1 MIALEST
8 WDTVF
13 MLLIAAAVGLIGG
26 IGGAFL
32 EMRRPEAE
40 QAKCWPRLSSI
51 ILGGIAAVAILYFF
65 PPQETVK
72 EGTEVI
78 TQYDL
83 AKLVALALI
92 VGSAG
97 SSILV
102 ALQARTTAA
111 LSEKRANSAIGAGTA
126 SVEKLGN
133 QAPVMAKAGVEAA
146 APTIQKALE
155 KAATMQPV
163 EITAEKVREVI
174 DDVAGHTIRTVQEQM
189 APAVEGATE
198 TINAATDSG
207 EAKPDR
213 VGVEKPVIPEP
224 DPVAS

>member
-1 MIALEST
+1 MVALEST
-8 WDTVF
+8 WDTVL
-13 MLLIAAAVGLIGG
+13 MLLIAAGVGLIGG
-26 IGGAFL
+26 IGGALL
-32 EMRRPEAE
+32 EMRRSEAE
-40 QAKCWPRLSSI
+40 QAKFWPGLSSI

-72 EGTEVI
+72 EGTEVV
-78 TQYDL
+78 TQYNL

-111 LSEKRANSAIGAGTA
+111 LNEKRANSVIGAGTA
-126 SVEKLGN
+126 SVEKLGV

-146 APTIQKALE
+146 APTIQDALE
-155 KAATMQPV
+155 KATAMAPA
-163 EITAEKVREVI
+163 EITPEKVKEVI
-174 DDVAGHTIRTVQEQM
+174 DDVADRTIKTVQEQM

-198 TINAATDSG
+198 TINAAADSG
-207 EAKPDR
+207 ELKPDA
-213 VGVEKPVIPEP
+213 VVVEKAVTPEP
-224 DPVAS
+224 DPVIP

>member
-8 WDTVF
+8 WDTVL
-13 MLLIAAAVGLIGG
+13 MLLIAGGVGLIGG

-40 QAKCWPRLSSI
+40 QTKFWPSLSSI
-51 ILGGIAAVAILYFF
+51 VLGGIAAVAILYFF

-72 EGTEVI
+72 DGTEVI
-78 TQYDL
+78 TQYNL

-111 LSEKRANSAIGAGTA
+111 LNEERANSAIGAGTA
-126 SVEKLGN
+126 SVEKLGS
-133 QAPVMAKAGVEAA
+133 QASVMAKAGVEAA

-155 KAATMQPV
+155 KATTMQPA

-174 DDVAGHTIRTVQEQM
+174 DDVADHTIKTVQEQM
-189 APAVEGATE
+189 APAVAGATE
-198 TINAATDSG
+198 TINAVAESG
-207 EAKPDR
+207 EVKPDAA
-213 VGVEKPVIPEP
+213 VVEKPAIPEP
-224 DPVAS
+224 DPVAP